1 MGYFVGDTVG
11 RSIGTDDR
19 ILDTDALELGIIVEL
34 KLGTIEDLEL
44 EMDDGDGVGR
54 VIGKKVGLSEGDM
67 MGCSVCDI
75 FGRWVGT
82 DDGILDTDELELG
95 IICV

>member
-1 MGYFVGDTVG
+1 MGCFVGDTVG
-11 RSIGTDDR
+11 RSVGTDDR
-19 ILDTDALELGIIVEL
+19 ILDTDELELGIIVEL

-67 MGCSVCDI
+67 MGCSVCDT

-82 DDGILDTDELELG
+82 DDGILDTDE
-95 IICV
+95 ICL

>member
-1 MGYFVGDTVG
+1 MN
-11 RSIGTDDR
+11 
-19 ILDTDALELGIIVEL
+19 LNLQIIVEL

-44 EMDDGDGVGR
+44 EMDDGDGVGI
-54 VIGKKVGLSEGDM
+54 VIGKKVGLSEGDV
-67 MGCSVCDI
+67 MGCSVCNT
-75 FGRWVGT
+75 FGRCLGT